1 MQAAIYKED
10 FDSERRD
17 REAAHG
23 KMADHQKQYVH
34 DIGEL
39 TAKLAQMEEDL
50 HRHKERLAEVEQV
63 NQRRE
68 REMRNILDE
77 ASKNQQEVQAKTSQV
92 KQYKK
97 QVDTLKTQVC
107 FYVHALCKYH
117 RSENFCLYNFLF
129 VKFHWVLF

>member
-77 ASKNQQEVQAKTSQV
+77 ATKNQQEVQAKTSQV

-117 RSENFCLYNFLF
+117 RSENFCL
-129 VKFHWVLF
+129 